1 MKISAIIPTLNEE
14 ATIKKTLEAISR
26 LVNVDEVIVV
36 DGGSTDKTVEIVEGF
51 TKNKPLRL
59 IKTDY
64 ENRGKQLHEGTKH
77 AAHEIF
83 WFIHADTRPIQGSAR
98 QIKAFMNHKKVVGG
112 NFEII
117 FGGDNSWARFMTK
130 LYPYLRSA
138 GLIYGDSA
146 IFARRE
152 TYEKVKGFRPLPNF
166 EDLDLVKRLRRR
178 GQFVHISLPVTTSS
192 QRFGDGSFAPTFAK
206 WAFFQGLVWLGFSP
220 KTLARFYKPIRKK

>member
-1 MKISAIIPTLNEE
+1 MKISVIIPTFNEE
-14 ATIKKTLEAISR
+14 ATVRKTLEAVSR
-26 LVNVDEVIVV
+26 LVNVDEVVIV
-36 DGGSTDKTVEIVEGF
+36 DSGSTDKTVEIIESF
-51 TKNKPLRL
+51 TTNKPLKVL
-59 IKTDY
+59 KT
-64 ENRGKQLHEGTKH
+64 NLKTRGEQLHEGTKH

-83 WFIHADTRPIQGSAR
+83 WFILADTRPIQGSAR
-98 QIKAFMNHKKVVGG
+98 QIKAYMNHKEVVGG

-152 TYEKVKGFRPLPNF
+152 TYEKVKGFKPLPIF

-192 QRFGDGSFAPTFAK
+192 QRFGNNSFALTFAK
-206 WAFFQGLVWLGFSP
+206 WSLFQGLYWVGFSP
-220 KTLARFYKPIRKK
+220 KTLARFYKPIRR

>member
-1 MKISAIIPTLNEE
+1 MKISAIIPTFNEE
-14 ATIKKTLEAISR
+14 TTVKKTLDAISR

-36 DGGSTDKTVEIVEGF
+36 DGGSRDKTIEIIEDFAG
-51 TKNKPLRL
+51 NKPLQL
-59 IKTDY
+59 VKTDF

-98 QIKAFMNHKKVVGG
+98 QIKAYMNHKEVIGG

-117 FGGDNSWARFMTK
+117 FGGENSWARFMTK

-152 TYEKVKGFRPLPNF
+152 TYEKIKGFKPLPIF

-192 QRFGDGSFAPTFAK
+192 QRFGNGSFALTFAK
-206 WAFFQGLVWLGFSP
+206 WSLFQGLYWVGFSP
-220 KTLARFYKPIRKK
+220 RTLARFYKPIRK

>member
-51 TKNKPLRL
+51 TKSKPLQVV
-59 IKTDY
+59 KTDY

-98 QIKAFMNHKKVVGG
+98 QIKAYMNHKEVVGG